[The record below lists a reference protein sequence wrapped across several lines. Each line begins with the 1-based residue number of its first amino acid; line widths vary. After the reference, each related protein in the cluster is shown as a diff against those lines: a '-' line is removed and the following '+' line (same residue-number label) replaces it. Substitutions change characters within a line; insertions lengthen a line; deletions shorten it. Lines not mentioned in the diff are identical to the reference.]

1 MRDNCGR
8 RSDPRNS
15 DTPDRHSSAHH
26 ESVTNRYLSRLTL
39 PRGVSQTLVPV
50 LSVNFYPINPGT
62 HASLERLA
70 DSCAPTSVVAQ
81 PIVPLATDAPPRI
94 PVASAKCGTIEG
106 FRSSCEC
113 RGA

>member
-15 DTPDRHSSAHH
+15 DTPDRHLSAHH

-50 LSVNFYPINPGT
+50 LSVNFYPINPT
-62 HASLERLA
+62 AHASFDRGA
-70 DSCAPTSVVAQ
+70 GKCAPTSVVAQ
-81 PIVPLATDAPPRI
+81 PIVPLATDGPPRI